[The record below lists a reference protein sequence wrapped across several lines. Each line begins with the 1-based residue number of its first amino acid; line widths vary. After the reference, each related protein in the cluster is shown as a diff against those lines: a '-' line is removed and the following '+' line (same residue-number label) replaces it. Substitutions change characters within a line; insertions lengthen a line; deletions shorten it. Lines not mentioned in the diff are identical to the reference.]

1 MLHYASF
8 TKMTKQVLIIA
19 MACLLMQQTAIAQP
33 GPPGPPPCGGPFG
46 PICLTVLDGLVAY
59 YPFGE
64 DAFLSGSFLWDRSG
78 NNNNPNSS
86 IDITGG
92 RDFFSAYYY
101 GYEYGSAGFN
111 GQTSQ
116 IEIQSISLNNMDY
129 SISFWI
135 APDQIPPAQTQV
147 VMMQQSGY
155 GASQIGWNSLIEPNG
170 KMNFIVGNGEGQPQ
184 SVCNYGTL
192 TPGVFNHVVQVFT
205 PTQALV
211 YVNGIAKGYY
221 NHNGAVVGYSGSPL
235 VIGRGNV
242 EIPNT
247 TGFTGLLDEIAIYSR
262 ALNAT
267 EVLALYN
274 DIPVEE
280 AMNLPIEEDFE
291 NETEYPSAT
300 TGIPYQAEVR
310 TETGELYTNSL
321 VHVRF
326 SLHEFS
332 PNGTISYQEYH
343 DLTTNEL
350 GLLSAYIGNGL
361 LAVGEFSSINWA
373 QARKFLQVE
382 IHFGDGQ
389 WITMGNQQLMSVPY
403 ALYAANVPSGLQGPQ
418 GEPGPAGPQGP
429 QGPAGSSSF
438 RGVKTQFCESGTWVC
453 PEGVYQVTVE
463 LWGAGGGACYRVVGG
478 TGGNGGYNRAIISVN
493 PGQSYI
499 VDIGIGG
506 VNGSNFG
513 TAGGNS
519 NFGNSLS
526 AAGGGGGSEAG
537 SYFGN
542 NGTNG
547 AVINWPYENCQPSYI
562 PNQSPAS
569 AGGGRYCT
577 NCVVGGSIGAEPG
590 FCIISY

>member
-1 MLHYASF
+1 
-8 TKMTKQVLIIA
+8 
-19 MACLLMQQTAIAQP
+19 MACLLIQQTAIAQP
-33 GPPGPPPCGGPFG
+33 GPPDFGPPCGGPFG
-46 PICLTVLDGLVAY
+46 PPCLTVLDGLVAY
-59 YPFGE
+59 YPLNEGE
-64 DAFLSGSFLWDRSG
+64 FLGNGSFGVNLSDYSG
-78 NNNNPNSS
+78 NNNYPTSWL
-86 IDITGG
+86 DI
-92 RDFFSAYYY
+92 YYSDAGISESY
-101 GYEYGSAGFN
+101 YSTSAGFN

-116 IEIQSISLNNMDY
+116 IEIPSISLHFSDY
-129 SISFWI
+129 SVSYWI

-170 KMNFIVGNGEGQPQ
+170 KLNFIGGNGEGQPQ

-192 TPGVFNHVVQVFT
+192 TPGIFNHVVQVFT
-205 PTQALV
+205 PTQAIV
-211 YVNGIAKGYY
+211 YVNGIKKGYY

-235 VIGRGNV
+235 VIGLGNV
-242 EIPNT
+242 AIPNT
-247 TGFTGLLDEIAIYSR
+247 TGFTGLLDEIAIYNR
-262 ALNAT
+262 ALDAT
-267 EVLALYN
+267 EVLAVFN
-274 DIPVEE
+274 NIPVEE
-280 AMNLPIEEDFE
+280 AMNLPLQEDLE
-291 NETEYPSAT
+291 NETAYPSAT

-310 TETGELYTNSL
+310 TETGELYANGY
-321 VHVRF
+321 VQVRF
-326 SLHEFS
+326 SLHEFT
-332 PNGTISYQEYH
+332 PDGTISYQEYH

-361 LAVGEFSSINWA
+361 VVHGEFNSINWA

-403 ALYAANVPSGLQGPQ
+403 ALYAANVPAGLQGPQ

-429 QGPAGSSSF
+429 QGPAGASSF

-463 LWGAGGGACYRVVGG
+463 LWGAGGGACYRTVGG
-478 TGGNGGYNRAIISVN
+478 TGGSGGYNRAIISVN

-499 VDIGIGG
+499 VDIGTGG

-513 TAGGNS
+513 TAGSTS
-519 NFGNSLS
+519 NFGNSIS

-542 NGTNG
+542 NGTSG

-562 PNQSPAS
+562 PNQSPSLAS
-569 AGGGRYCT
+569 GGRYCT
-577 NCVVGGSIGAEPG
+577 NCVGGGGGSIGAEPG

>member
-1 MLHYASF
+1 MPYYTHYW
-8 TKMTKQVLIIA
+8 M
-19 MACLLMQQTAIAQP
+19 
-33 GPPGPPPCGGPFG
+33 
-46 PICLTVLDGLVAY
+46 
-59 YPFGE
+59 
-64 DAFLSGSFLWDRSG
+64 
-78 NNNNPNSS
+78 NNSQDVGVSEANAHNSC
-86 IDITGG
+86 
-92 RDFFSAYYY
+92 
-101 GYEYGSAGFN
+101 EQCGSAIFN
-111 GQTSQ
+111 GYSSQ
-116 IEIQSISLNNMDY
+116 INAINSEY
-129 SISFWI
+129 SYFSDSYSVSCWI
-135 APDQIPPAQTQV
+135 APDQIPPVQTQV

-221 NHNGAVVGYSGSPL
+221 NHNGAVGGYSGSPL

-274 DIPVEE
+274 NIPFEE

-361 LAVGEFSSINWA
+361 VAVGEFSSINWA